1 MEGLSVLAVW
11 SDAIVFAWLDVKD
24 ILNCVVWFE
33 VVEESRIYPTLYK
46 LVSSFFATSNLF
58 SASLIDWIGVNRMFS
73 KTSFCLEDLILLLV
87 VLLER
92 LSDNKDLIESVNMDD
107 GSVVFVEEGFSK
119 SKVGNLLILTSRLAF
134 PGSTEIKRFIRN
146 DTKVGY
152 QVIHTKT

>member
-1 MEGLSVLAVW
+1 
-11 SDAIVFAWLDVKD
+11 
-24 ILNCVVWFE
+24 
-33 VVEESRIYPTLYK
+33 
-46 LVSSFFATSNLF
+46 
-58 SASLIDWIGVNRMFS
+58 MFS

-119 SKVGNLLILTSRLAF
+119 SKVGNLLILTLRLVF
-134 PGSTEIKRFIRN
+134 PGSTEMKRFIRN